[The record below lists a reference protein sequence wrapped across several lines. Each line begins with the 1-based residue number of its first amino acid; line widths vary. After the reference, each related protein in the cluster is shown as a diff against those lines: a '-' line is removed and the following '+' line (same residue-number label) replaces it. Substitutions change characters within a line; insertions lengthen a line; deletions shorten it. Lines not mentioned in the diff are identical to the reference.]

1 MSLLIPTRHLA
12 TKNEMAIPPYT
23 NPPKHDVVM
32 GQTGAY
38 RGDAFHCLILA
49 IFAEIYQTSEIRIKR
64 GTHSWQTVFLVCAAK
79 LRLYFGTRVFHFVP
93 ILKNVKLFRFFVEK
107 EVKKDGSALSKL
119 KKNKRFSEY
128 KIYTEASVPPYKL
141 FCKKKAQGLVFIHLF
156 RGSGK
161 PNSK

>member
-1 MSLLIPTRHLA
+1 
-12 TKNEMAIPPYT
+12 MAIPPYT

-93 ILKNVKLFRFFVEK
+93 ILKNVKLFRLFVEK

-119 KKNKRFSEY
+119 KKTKDFPNIKFILRQVCRLTNYSARKKRRVLSLS
-128 KIYTEASVPPYKL
+128 IYFEA
-141 FCKKKAQGLVFIHLF
+141 LVNLIA
-156 RGSGK
+156 
-161 PNSK
+161 NE